1 MVLNFLRR
9 RLDELVTGL
18 FLLLAAENV
27 HSVASR
33 CHTAASKL
41 CARW

>member
-1 MVLNFLRR
+1 MLDFLRR

-18 FLLLAAENV
+18 FLLLADENLQ
-27 HSVASR
+27 SVASR

-41 CARW
+41 CAHW